1 MADIQEHLPAAL
13 QGMPLFGG
21 DIDFYRLLE
30 YGGAAVNIA
39 FRRYDASAFRFSLKD
54 QRGGSGACL
63 CGSDHL
69 HGAADSCLFVWRG
82 LSGRGNYLSGRNK
95 GLKPVRRIES

>member
-39 FRRYDASAFRFSLKD
+39 FRRYDASAFRFSFQNQK
-54 QRGGSGACL
+54 RGNRACI
-63 CGSDHL
+63 CSSDNI
-69 HGAADSCLFVWRG
+69 HGAYIAGLPLRG
-82 LSGRGNYLSGRNK
+82 RLSGGRDYLPGRY
-95 GLKPVRRIES
+95 

>member
-21 DIDFYRLLE
+21 DIDFYRLLK

-39 FRRYDASAFRFSLKD
+39 FRRYDASAFRFFSIL
-54 QRGGSGACL
+54 
-63 CGSDHL
+63 SD
-69 HGAADSCLFVWRG
+69 
-82 LSGRGNYLSGRNK
+82 
-95 GLKPVRRIES
+95 I